1 MVNSLIGY
9 SKTAFLI
16 NFCVFPLPFSAGEEE
31 EEEEVEMR
39 EGWLVVS
46 LYYNDKELFKI
57 AVMDLL
63 LGIKTCIIRR
73 FRW

>member
-16 NFCVFPLPFSAGEEE
+16 NFCVFRLPFSVGEEEE

-39 EGWLVVS
+39 QGWLVVS
-46 LYYNDKELFKI
+46 
-57 AVMDLL
+57 
-63 LGIKTCIIRR
+63 
-73 FRW
+73 